1 MSRFIL
7 RRVSI
12 GLLIGGWAMTAAG
25 QAPVF
30 EDLLTNTSKIS
41 GQYGAGVFSSAGYT
55 LTHDGGY
62 DQYNTSEP
70 RSIDFVW
77 YDKPGTWTTGT
88 IEFDVS
94 GLNPASGC
102 TKNEIMLACDSTGI
116 YPATDPDDFYS
127 SLYSALIRK
136 SYDDTYGNTDRMKM
150 AVKGGSAN
158 FEERSNV
165 LGWSG
170 TTTYRFRM
178 TWDGSQIRWYRGTP
192 GQTLT
197 EINPPSP
204 QDVGT
209 WSPAKLH
216 IQLGATFRAGVR
228 GVQESGGEPG
238 TCYSLLRIYTQNLG
252 NAATPIR
259 GGSFTPGK
267 ATNPNPANNA
277 IAVSETA
284 ILGWTA
290 GSWANTHKVYFGTSN
305 PPPYQGEQTATTFN
319 PGTMDLRTVYYWRID
334 EVNDTGTTTGD
345 LWTFTTKSVMGDFDA
360 DTDVDLSDFGY
371 LQRCYSGNGVAP
383 ISGCQYADLDGDN
396 DVDANDFALFKNCFG
411 GANQPP
417 GC

>member
-1 MSRFIL
+1 MSHYL
-7 RRVSI
+7 RQSAWIVFV
-12 GLLIGGWAMTAAG
+12 GGWAIIATG

-30 EDLLTNTSKIS
+30 EDTLINNSKIN
-41 GQYGAGVFSSAGYT
+41 GQYGSGTFSAAGYT
-55 LTHDGGY
+55 LSHSGGY
-62 DQYNTSEP
+62 DEYNTTEP

-77 YDKPGTWTTGT
+77 YDKTGTWTAGT

-102 TKNEIMLACDSTGI
+102 TKNEIMLSCDSTGLN
-116 YPATDPDDFYS
+116 PATTGGDFYNS
-127 SLYSALIRK
+127 PYSALIRK

-165 LGWSG
+165 LSWNG

-204 QDVGT
+204 QAVGT

-252 NAATPIR
+252 NAATPVR

-267 ATNPNPANNA
+267 ATNPNPANEA
-277 IAVSETA
+277 IAVSESAT
-284 ILGWTA
+284 LSWSA

-305 PPPYQGEQTATTFN
+305 PPPYRGEQTATSFN
-319 PGTMDLRTVYYWRID
+319 PGTMDLRTVHYWRID
-334 EVNDTGTTTGD
+334 EVNNTGTTTGD
-345 LWTFTTKSVMGDFDA
+345 LWTFTTKSVTGDFDA

-371 LQRCYSGNGVAP
+371 LQRCFSGSGVTP

-396 DVDANDFALFKNCFG
+396 DVDANDFTLFKNCFG